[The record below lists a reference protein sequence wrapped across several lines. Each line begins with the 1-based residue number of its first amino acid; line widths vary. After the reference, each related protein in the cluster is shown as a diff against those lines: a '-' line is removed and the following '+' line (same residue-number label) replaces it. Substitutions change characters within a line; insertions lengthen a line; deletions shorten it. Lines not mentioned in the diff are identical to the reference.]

1 MKILSA
7 NQIKQWDKATL
18 KSEKISSL
26 QLMERAANNCSRQIM
41 QDFKSTVSFHIIVGK
56 GNNGADGL
64 VIAQKLLLKKYKVR
78 VTILKFTK
86 KASPEF
92 AANLTLLHKDIITTI
107 QFANDIIFLY
117 INFFIGL

>member
-26 QLMERAANNCSRQIM
+26 QLMERAANNCRRQIM
-41 QDFKSTVSFHIIVGK
+41 QDFNKDFSFHIIVGK

-64 VIAQKLLLKKYKVR
+64 VIARTLLQKKYKVR
-78 VTILKFTK
+78 VTILDFAK
-86 KASPEF
+86 K
-92 AANLTLLHKDIITTI
+92 T
-107 QFANDIIFLY
+107 
-117 INFFIGL
+117 

>member
-7 NQIKQWDKATL
+7 NQIKRWDKATL

-56 GNNGADGL
+56 GNNGGDGL
-64 VIAQKLLLKKYKVR
+64 VIARKLLQKKYEAR
-78 VTILKFTK
+78 VTILEFTK
-86 KASPEF
+86 KESPLKKFSSETSTRISEKQL
-92 AANLTLLHKDIITTI
+92 NGT
-107 QFANDIIFLY
+107 
-117 INFFIGL
+117 